1 MATAAAAKSRSR
13 EKPPVAGGR
22 STIPGQRP
30 STGRAPQTLLAGQY
44 LTLGLIISSLL
55 LMSACGYRV
64 VGSEP
69 TNPYQPRVT
78 LAILPFENRSMEPGL
93 ETIFANDM
101 IQAFQQSGTV
111 QVRPGDTRADYQLH
125 GIIKKLE
132 HSSTAY
138 LDIDRSLIRRVTLTV
153 EINVKNM
160 NSGKVIWQST
170 ETVRHDY
177 VADKYYGIGEATRDQ
192 GLRQMS
198 VRLAQR
204 VQDKVSLL
212 F

>member
-1 MATAAAAKSRSR
+1 MRAAPKFPTRPAAA
-13 EKPPVAGGR
+13 VAAGFVLA
-22 STIPGQRP
+22 IC
-30 STGRAPQTLLAGQY
+30 LLTA
-44 LTLGLIISSLL
+44 
-55 LMSACGYRV
+55 ACGYRV

-111 QVRPGDTRADYQLH
+111 QVRPGGASADYQLD
-125 GIIKKLE
+125 GVIRKLQ

-153 EINVKNM
+153 EIRVKDTR
-160 NSGKVIWQST
+160 SGKVIWQNT